1 MNEDQI
7 KDMLERLGTALS
19 AGDLAGVSNCWEL
32 PALVLSDEG
41 AIAITEARQIEEFF
55 GQAIGWYQSQGMTST
70 RPELKRV
77 DPMTDRLVGVDV
89 RWPAFDDS
97 GNEIFSEVSH
107 YILYLVAD
115 EQIRLRVA
123 MTRTS

>member
-7 KDMLERLGTALS
+7 KDMLERLGAALS
-19 AGDLAGVSNCWEL
+19 TGDLAGVSNCWEL
-32 PALVLSDEG
+32 PALVISDEG

-55 GQAIGWYQSQGMTST
+55 GQAVGWYQSQGMTST

-77 DPMTDRLVGVDV
+77 DLMTDRLAGVDV
-89 RWPAFDDS
+89 CWPAFDAS
-97 GNEIFSEVSH
+97 GNEVFSEVSH
-107 YILYLVAD
+107 YILSLGKD

-123 MTRTS
+123 LTRTS